1 MIFAHPLQ
9 IVRIVSACF
18 KSASVPRPKALTL
31 GAEHLI
37 TSFSF
42 VNQNLAIWAWFG
54 IIFEK
59 GDGCDRVRIANM
71 IRVIACRFEFSAVR
85 AGVFFTGGALP
96 SGRYESVAIGIRA
109 AMNEGIRRISVLSW
123 SIPHELTFGLHEII
137 FEGSECLDLCINVF
151 DLIVN
156 VFDLFVMS
164 DSGLSGRKHGLF
176 LREQNVLLMLSEV
189 SSEEGFCKTEVLK
202 LRMSELS
209 VAEEALRNRDII
221 SAEECLVA

>member
-1 MIFAHPLQ
+1 MINFTTAQYIAGFARHASRMIFAHPLQ
-9 IVRIVSACF
+9 IVRIVSMCF
-18 KSASVPRPKALTL
+18 KPASVPRPKAFTL

-37 TSFSF
+37 TTFGF

-71 IRVIACRFEFSAVR
+71 IRVIACSLEFSAVC

-151 DLIVN
+151 DLIVD
-156 VFDLFVMS
+156 VLDEFVMNDGS
-164 DSGLSGRKHGLF
+164 LSRRKHGLF
-176 LREQNVLLMLSEV
+176 LGE
-189 SSEEGFCKTEVLK
+189 
-202 LRMSELS
+202 
-209 VAEEALRNRDII
+209 
-221 SAEECLVA
+221 